1 VKKRRLGTN
10 GPLVSSIGLGC
21 HAIAGGY
28 GTADENE
35 AIALLSRALDEG
47 VDLLDT
53 SDNYGAGRS
62 EEIIGQ
68 SLRGRR
74 EKATIITK
82 FGNPGRDDNN
92 NPIGKC
98 GRPEYVSVACDR
110 SLKRL
115 GVDVIDIYMLH
126 RIDPSVPIEDT
137 IGAMGDLVRR
147 GKVRFI
153 GLSEARPETIRR
165 AHKTYPLAAVESEYS
180 LWSRDIESDVLP
192 VCRDLG
198 IGFVAYAPVGRGFLA
213 GAVTE
218 QTVFGPKDS
227 RLEMPRFQR
236 DALSQNILALN
247 AFKAYASSM
256 KATPS
261 QLALAWLLGRGEDIV
276 PIVGT
281 RRLAHLQENALA
293 TELKLTPESQQT
305 IEKIISKTTIVGNR
319 YSDDYMKVI
328 SY

>member
-1 VKKRRLGTN
+1 MKKRRLGSN
-10 GPLVSSIGLGC
+10 GPLVSCIGLGC

-68 SLRGRR
+68 SLRGHR
-74 EKATIITK
+74 ELATIITK
-82 FGNPGRDDNN
+82 FGNPGRDEDN

-98 GRPEYVSVACDR
+98 GRPDYVSVACDR

-115 GVDVIDIYMLH
+115 GVDVIDVYMLH

-153 GLSEARPETIRR
+153 GLSEARPDTIRR

-198 IGFVAYAPVGRGFLA
+198 IGLVAYAPVGRGFLA

-218 QTVFGPKDS
+218 KTAFGPKDS

-293 TELKLTPESQQT
+293 SELKLTPENQQA
-305 IEKIISKTTIVGNR
+305 IEEIISKNTIVGNR